1 MPSRLSKTPI
11 KVLIVDDHAL
21 VREGLRALL
30 DRHDDLEVCGEAG
43 SAAEALALARDNLPD
58 VAVVDLSLRE
68 GSGMELIGD
77 LRARSENIRILVSSM
92 HDEKLY
98 AERALEAG
106 AMGYV
111 HKQQGSRVVVD
122 AIRSICSGKLYLS
135 DDVSQRMLTRA
146 ARGNSEATSS
156 IQSLTNRELEVFELL
171 GDGHSVKQIATR
183 LHLSPKTVDRYREN
197 IKNKMQLESSAEVL
211 RAATRWRLE
220 QQG

>member
-122 AIRSICSGKLYLS
+122 AIRSICSGELYLS
-135 DDVSQRMLTRA
+135 DDVSQRMLTGA